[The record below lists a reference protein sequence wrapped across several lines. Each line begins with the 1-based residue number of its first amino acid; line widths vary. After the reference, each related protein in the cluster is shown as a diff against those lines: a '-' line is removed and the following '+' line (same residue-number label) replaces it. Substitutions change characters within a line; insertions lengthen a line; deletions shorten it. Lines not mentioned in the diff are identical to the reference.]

1 MLCMNVIDNFCLLSI
16 MPIFYKIIN
25 ALLKLKKMTYW
36 FKGLIGAHAVLFTG
50 AYYAWNY
57 IYEDH
62 YDDDDEFMLDE
73 DGNIVYREKYEQ

>member
-1 MLCMNVIDNFCLLSI
+1 
-16 MPIFYKIIN
+16 
-25 ALLKLKKMTYW
+25 MTYW